1 MYYIFLFDSTG
12 RDGLSHAHEAGLVR
26 VPVQLV
32 AVLDNRTGVS
42 PIIKVYLLTYFYMHR
57 VTQHRIFKSQELF
70 SFYPTN

>member
-1 MYYIFLFDSTG
+1 MHYCCTVPSLYLPHSVYYIFLFDSTG

-42 PIIKVYLLTYFYMHR
+42 PIIKVYLLTY
-57 VTQHRIFKSQELF
+57 LLL
-70 SFYPTN
+70 